1 MGKPLSVVE
10 KLTTKL
16 RALGF
21 SQRKAETVAK
31 ALVPVARGAVK
42 AEIVAKDKK
51 HTRAVEGEVVEDTAL
66 VRVGGRTLAVTDQK
80 IKVNGHF
87 LRFDLPIAPMEG
99 QKGIEL
105 LRVMHGLT
113 SFGTYLVAA
122 VKGDVGIVAVR
133 DFHNGMYNVKF
144 YPDMAFWGKDE
155 EQLAHLGATDHFKR
169 EHYERMHFSRVAL
182 DQLMRR
188 LAAEAKPKSRTKAL
202 LDRVLAVTTDPL
214 VKAFGYLKQ
223 RKGLAA

>member
-1 MGKPLSVVE
+1 MGKSLSVVE

-21 SQRKAETVAK
+21 SKRKAETVAK

-51 HTRAVEGEVVEDTAL
+51 ATRVVSGEIVEDTAL
-66 VRVGGRTLAVTDQK
+66 VKVGGKTLVVKDQK

-87 LRFDLPIAPMEG
+87 LRLDLPIAPMEG
-99 QKGIEL
+99 QKDIEL
-105 LRVMHGLT
+105 LRVMHGLS

-133 DFHNGMYNVKF
+133 DFHNGVYNVKF
-144 YPDMAFWGKDE
+144 YPDMAYWEKDE
-155 EQLAHLGATDHFKR
+155 DQLAHLGASAHLKR
-169 EHYERMHFSRVAL
+169 EHYERMHFPRVAL

-202 LDRVLAVTTDPL
+202 LDRVFAVTTEPL
-214 VKAFGYLKQ
+214 VKAFGYLRQ